1 MTTQHTRSLANP
13 RSMILIALPGMMLLS
28 LVYSMSIQYGHA
40 DTPIAETA
48 EETRPLTSGDNAPR
62 FIVRSV
68 SGENV
73 DFDPRKL
80 ERPAIIITFRGGWCP
95 FCNMHLSEL
104 RHVIPEIS
112 ELGIDVLF
120 LSGDRP
126 ELLFDSLKAET
137 QEEIAD
143 LDYVIYSD
151 ADARAAIAL
160 GVAFRPSEQTLNRR
174 AEKGDDI
181 KGSSMRKHEVLAV
194 PAVFAIDT
202 DGVISFA
209 YANPNFRVRLPAEE
223 LLEVAKTMA
232 SHSP

>member
-1 MTTQHTRSLANP
+1 MITKVKTHTNP
-13 RSMILIALPGMMLLS
+13 RSIILITLWGMMLLS

-40 DTPIAETA
+40 DAPIADSA
-48 EETRPLTSGDNAPR
+48 EQATPLGAGDMAPR
-62 FIVRSV
+62 FIVKSV
-68 SGENV
+68 AGENF
-73 DFDPRKL
+73 DFDPREL

-104 RHVIPEIS
+104 RHVIPQIS
-112 ELGIDVLF
+112 AMDVDVLF

-126 ELLFDSLKAET
+126 ELLFESLKAET
-137 QEEIAD
+137 QEDIAS

-151 ADARAAIAL
+151 AEAHAAIAL
-160 GVAFRPSEQTLNRR
+160 GIAFRPSETTLNRR
-174 AEKGDDI
+174 NEKGDDI
-181 KGSSMRKHEVLAV
+181 EGSSMRNHDVLAV

-209 YANPNFRVRLPAEE
+209 YANPNFRVRLPADE

-232 SHSP
+232 SRSP